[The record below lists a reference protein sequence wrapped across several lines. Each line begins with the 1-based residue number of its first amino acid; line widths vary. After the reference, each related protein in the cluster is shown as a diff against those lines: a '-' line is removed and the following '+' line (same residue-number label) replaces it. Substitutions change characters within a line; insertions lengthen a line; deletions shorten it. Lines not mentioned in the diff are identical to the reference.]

1 MDDTEK
7 YLNSLGIKMRKTN
20 CFTPEFL
27 SPEYLPDEIKKELPK
42 DTFVQN
48 ILNNNEFNID
58 HCREFI
64 IYTKY
69 LETFQKAPEE
79 ALFVYQKLKEYV

>member
-1 MDDTEK
+1 MNDTEK
-7 YLNSLGIKMRKTN
+7 YLNSLDIKMRKTN

-27 SPEYLPDEIKKELPK
+27 SPEYLPDEIKKGLPK